1 MLRPIMIRVKSAQKR
16 LGDGVLLMQK
26 SVVDGMSVAAAA
38 RRLGVGLDFVYL
50 LLRSGKLAGR
60 KVGRQW
66 LVSAE
71 AVEERRKRI
80 EEQRGLGQ

>member
-1 MLRPIMIRVKSAQKR
+1 MKQTAE
-16 LGDGVLLMQK
+16 
-26 SVVDGMSVAAAA
+26 MSVANAA
-38 RRLGVGLDFVYL
+38 RRLGVGLDFIYV
-50 LLRSGKLAGR
+50 LLRAGKLAGR

-80 EEQRGLGQ
+80 SSQAGTQE